1 MIKFT
6 DHAKEKIL
14 KELQKLGITKQ
25 VIMKILRNPDELL
38 YDTSAYRFVALS
50 WSHNVAVIY
59 EKAADNLVVITVIYS
74 SELKHVVQRRK
85 RIGRWI

>member
-1 MIKFT
+1 MITFT
-6 DHAKEKIL
+6 DHAKDKIL

-25 VIMKILRNPDELL
+25 VVMKILRNPDELL
-38 YDTSAYRFVALS
+38 YAASAYRFVALS

-59 EKAADNLVVITVIYS
+59 EKAADNLVVVTVIYS